1 MHSTQVTKVGFRAID
16 TALVLCFLILLSYGR
31 LTAGTITSTWVGGT
45 GDFSNPLDWSPA
57 GIPEAGYQ
65 VLFDNTT
72 PLSVVTVDIATATLN
87 NVGIASQASLTL
99 AANLSA
105 GELTSF
111 GAVTVGNGAIL
122 NAGTGGFVQDTLTA
136 ATTVSAGGSLLDAG
150 TYSQGNGSTLV
161 NGQLTTTLFHV
172 TGGTVT
178 TGATG
183 VLTIGAGGY
192 TQDLAV
198 TTQINSGGQMNLAGD
213 FAQGNGS
220 TIVNGTLSTAL
231 LSVTGGTV
239 TVGNGGTLTT
249 AGGGYSQ
256 GRPGTA
262 TTIAA
267 GGQINAG
274 PGDYSQE
281 ISTST
286 TVDGTLTAAAV
297 NNSGI
302 LTGSGVINGDFND
315 LGTIA
320 PGDGSVGSL
329 EISGNYSQ
337 TGFLDIDIDGPGA
350 ASILNV
356 GGDATLNGTLDV
368 SLLDGFV
375 PTLGETFLAMRY
387 GSENGTFYDVEGAGL
402 PAGDFWAATYD
413 PGALYLTVETEVPS
427 APEPATFVLFLFGLT
442 TLLIVKLLR
451 RGPDASRTQRGTTG
465 RSRPGG
471 FAKPG
476 ARVSAATAAPDFRM
490 PLLISAAFSARSQR
504 DRQPAQTSPA
514 RSQS

>member
-1 MHSTQVTKVGFRAID
+1 
-16 TALVLCFLILLSYGR
+16 
-31 LTAGTITSTWVGGT
+31 
-45 GDFSNPLDWSPA
+45 
-57 GIPEAGYQ
+57 
-65 VLFDNTT
+65 
-72 PLSVVTVDIATATLN
+72 
-87 NVGIASQASLTL
+87 
-99 AANLSA
+99 
-105 GELTSF
+105 
-111 GAVTVGNGAIL
+111 
-122 NAGTGGFVQDTLTA
+122 
-136 ATTVSAGGSLLDAG
+136 
-150 TYSQGNGSTLV
+150 
-161 NGQLTTTLFHV
+161 
-172 TGGTVT
+172 
-178 TGATG
+178 
-183 VLTIGAGGY
+183 
-192 TQDLAV
+192 
-198 TTQINSGGQMNLAGD
+198 
-213 FAQGNGS
+213 
-220 TIVNGTLSTAL
+220 
-231 LSVTGGTV
+231 
-239 TVGNGGTLTT
+239 LTT

-442 TLLIVKLLR
+442 TLLIVKLRL
-451 RGPDASRTQRGTTG
+451 G
-465 RSRPGG
+465 RNAEQQAVADPVVLQNQGHG
-471 FAKPG
+471 
-476 ARVSAATAAPDFRM
+476 SAPQQ
-490 PLLISAAFSARSQR
+490 LLQISECRF
-504 DRQPAQTSPA
+504 
-514 RSQS
+514 